1 MVTRARYY
9 IVALVALALAGCTL
23 PGAASPTPFT
33 FPTPNLTLTAIFA
46 PTATETPLPPT
57 LPPIGPSPTLA
68 ATTPP
73 GTPPPTATSGIA
85 TSRPNG
91 SPVTATFLS
100 SAPVIDGDLSEW
112 TGTGYKADQIV
123 YGAASWSGSSDLSAT
138 YYLGWDGGN
147 LYLAVRVTDDKF
159 VQISTGSQIFKGDA
173 VELQFDADLAGDF
186 SSAYL
191 SSDDFQIGLSPGNF
205 GTLSPEAYRWY
216 PASQSGK
223 LISVQ
228 VKARQ
233 TTNGY
238 ELEARIPWVIF
249 GITPSAGARYG
260 LALSVSDDDLAGS
273 AVQQSMVSN
282 VGTRLLLD
290 PTSWGTLI
298 LGAP

>member
-1 MVTRARYY
+1 MISRACNS

-73 GTPPPTATSGIA
+73 GTPPPTATSGTITA
-85 TSRPNG
+85 RPNG
-91 SPVTATFLS
+91 SPVTAAFLS
-100 SAPVIDGDLSEW
+100 SAPVIDGDLADWS
-112 TGTGYKADQIV
+112 GTAYKADQIV

-138 YYLGWDGGN
+138 YYLGWDSGN

-159 VQISTGSQIFKGDA
+159 VQLSTGSQIYKGDSI
-173 VELQFDADLAGDF
+173 ELQFDADLAGDF
-186 SSAYL
+186 SSTYL
-191 SSDDFQIGLSPGNF
+191 SSDDFQIGLSPGDF

-228 VKARQ
+228 VQARQ
-233 TTNGY
+233 TASGY
-238 ELEARIPWVIF
+238 DLEARIPWVIF
-249 GITPSAGARYG
+249 GLTPSAGARYG
-260 LALSVSDDDLAGS
+260 LALSISDDDLAGS